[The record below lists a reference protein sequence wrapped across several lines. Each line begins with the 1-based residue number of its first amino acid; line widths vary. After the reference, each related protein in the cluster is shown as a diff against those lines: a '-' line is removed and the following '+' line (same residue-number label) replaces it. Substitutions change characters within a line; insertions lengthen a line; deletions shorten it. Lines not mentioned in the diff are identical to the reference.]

1 MKKGQKHPGRP
12 GRKKGE
18 RKPTER
24 ALKFAEYVASGVP
37 RNEAVVLAG
46 YSPKNPSQSAA
57 QAMHQLSLSFPQLMD
72 KCGLTDEGMIKKH
85 LLRFLAAKRVQYFAY
100 KGKVKSKRIVEAL
113 DIQLAA
119 FELACKL
126 KGSFAPVRTES
137 HSRAIT
143 TIILDV
149 PRPPRPGP
157 NGEMP
162 PTTIEVQ
169 PSSNGHKPQKPE

>member
-1 MKKGQKHPGRP
+1 LPRFPSLLCAPQNLQPGEKTRELYE
-12 GRKKGE
+12 GARN
-18 RKPTER
+18 KPLCQ
-24 ALKFAEYVASGVP
+24 AL
-37 RNEAVVLAG
+37 
-46 YSPKNPSQSAA
+46 
-57 QAMHQLSLSFPQLMD
+57 
-72 KCGLTDEGMIKKH
+72 IKKH
-85 LLRFLAAKRVQYFAY
+85 LLRFLAAKRVQFFAY
-100 KGKVKSKRIVEAL
+100 KGKVKSRRIVEAL

>member
-1 MKKGQKHPGRP
+1 M
-12 GRKKGE
+12 GRKRGIHRPTPRA
-18 RKPTER
+18 RKLVKYLV
-24 ALKFAEYVASGVP
+24 AGKSHAEA
-37 RNEAVVLAG
+37 AILAG
-46 YSPKNPSQSAA
+46 YSPKHAAQSAY
-57 QAMHQLSLSFPQLMD
+57 QALECLSKSFPQLMD
-72 KCGLTDEGMIKKH
+72 EAGLTDVAFIKKY
-85 LLRFLAAKRVQYFAY
+85 LLPLMSAKRTIYFPH
-100 KGKVKSKRIVEAL
+100 KGKVRDKRVVAAL
-113 DIQLAA
+113 DTRLGAL
-119 FELACKL
+119 ELACKL